1 MRTPPRSR
9 WSSLL
14 HVALLA
20 TLLPCAPAQQ
30 SLPTKSPISVRV
42 DPRIELLSIVFRLA
56 GNPEYSQGRV
66 KSYND
71 AVDAHF
77 EPHRNHAA
85 VQHARRLRSS
95 RGIGYDAVAAYALHL
110 DGLDALGT
118 TVTFDPLPER
128 LDTRWTSKDAK
139 AFAAD
144 LRAFVEDAQVQQFF
158 TAQQELYS
166 GAEAAMQQ
174 CLEQH
179 CQLAWFD
186 RFFGSRPGA
195 RFQLC
200 LGLLN
205 GGGNYGPSV
214 KHADGSEDLHCVLG
228 CWQTDDRGKPMF
240 GRTVIATVVHEF
252 CHSYCNPV
260 VDAHLAEL
268 LPVGEQLFPLVADE
282 MRAQAYTNARTMLCE
297 SLVRASVVR
306 YVLAADGEKAAAAE
320 TKDQVNRSFHWT
332 GELAARLGDY
342 EQDRAKWPTLQAFA
356 SELASFF
363 TPWPDKLA
371 AAFARKPH
379 VVTMTPAN
387 GAEDVDP
394 ATTVFVVT
402 FDRPM
407 RDQSWSVV
415 GDKPRV
421 PEGTGKPSY
430 DAERKVLTMPVT
442 LKPDWQ
448 YDFWLNRDRFDAFR
462 SADGETLKPVHVRFK
477 TRAK

>member
-1 MRTPPRSR
+1 MRTPSRSR
-9 WSSLL
+9 WSSL
-14 HVALLA
+14 VVGALLA
-20 TLLPCAPAQQ
+20 TLSPGAPAQQ
-30 SLPTKSPISVRV
+30 GTAVKGPITVRV

-66 KSYND
+66 KSYSD

-77 EPHRNHAA
+77 GPHRDHA
-85 VQHARRLRSS
+85 VVRHAQRLRSS

-110 DGLDALGT
+110 DGLDALGNA
-118 TVTFDPLPER
+118 VFDPLPER

-144 LRAFVEDAQVQQFF
+144 LRAFVEDAKVKQFF
-158 TAQQELYS
+158 AAQRELYA

-179 CQLAWFD
+179 CRLDWFD
-186 RFFGSRPGA
+186 RFFGTRPGA

-228 CWQTDDRGKPMF
+228 CWQTDDQGKPMF
-240 GRTVIATVVHEF
+240 GRTVIPTVVHEF

-282 MRAQAYTNARTMLCE
+282 MKAQAYGNARIMLCE

-306 YVLAADGEKAAAAE
+306 YVLAADGKQAAAAE
-320 TKDQVNRSFHWT
+320 IEDQVGRAFHWT
-332 GELAARLGDY
+332 GELAERLGDY
-342 EQDRAKWPTLQAFA
+342 ERDRGKWPTLDAFA
-356 SELASFF
+356 GELVTFF
-363 TPWPDKLA
+363 APWPEKLA
-371 AAFARKPH
+371 AALAKRPH
-379 VVTMTPAN
+379 VVSMTPAN
-387 GAEDVDP
+387 DSQSVDP
-394 ATTVFVVT
+394 ATTAIVVT
-402 FDRPM
+402 FDKPM

-415 GDKPRV
+415 GGGPHF
-421 PEGTGKPSY
+421 PEITGKTSY
-430 DAERKVLTMPVT
+430 DAARKVLTIPVK
-442 LKPDWQ
+442 LKPDWD
-448 YDFWLNRDRFDAFR
+448 YEFWLNQGKFNSFR
-462 SADGETLKPVHVRFK
+462 SADGEALAPVHVRWK
-477 TRAK
+477 TRGQ